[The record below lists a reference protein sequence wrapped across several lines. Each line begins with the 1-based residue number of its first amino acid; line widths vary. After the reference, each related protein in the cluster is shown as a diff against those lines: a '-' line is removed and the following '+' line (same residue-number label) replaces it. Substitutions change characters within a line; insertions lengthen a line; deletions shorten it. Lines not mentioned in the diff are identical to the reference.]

1 MKLEDIRSMET
12 WGCRSLIC
20 FATLNK
26 YICEKHQYIPS
37 FLLYGIDP
45 SKKKDRT
52 VDKVEEASFFH
63 TFG

>member
-1 MKLEDIRSMET
+1 MKLENIRSIKT
-12 WGCRSLIC
+12 CRSLIC

-45 SKKKDRT
+45 SKKDRT
-52 VDKVEEASFFH
+52 VDKVEEAYFFYK
-63 TFG
+63 FG